1 MQETWVWSLD
11 WEDPLKKEEQTH
23 SNILAREIPRTEELG
38 GLQFMGHKRVR
49 HKWAYIQGYNPCLT
63 STLTSCQFQVQFVIH
78 NSSNCGFRGFGPYN
92 LSHFVVQLGFPGGS
106 DGKESSCNTGDLG
119 LIDPWRKAWQSTP
132 VFLPEESPWQRSLA
146 GYSPWGRK
154 ESDKTRTL
162 LSFLSGLD
170 GKEFSCSEGDLGL
183 IPGLRKS
190 PAGGHATHSSILA
203 WRIPMDRGAWWAT
216 VHGVAKSWTQLS
228 N

>member
-146 GYSPWGRK
+146 GDSPWGRK
-154 ESDKTRTL
+154 QSEKTYWLQTTNNN
-162 LSFLSGLD
+162 
-170 GKEFSCSEGDLGL
+170 
-183 IPGLRKS
+183 P
-190 PAGGHATHSSILA
+190 
-203 WRIPMDRGAWWAT
+203 
-216 VHGVAKSWTQLS
+216 
-228 N
+228 